1 MSNSLISE
9 RFIHGLVQSS
19 RITTTITTI
28 PRPHWPKTSKV
39 LAPSPCRASL
49 FHGWMGHGCHWP
61 HPPSTS
67 NQSPQIAKIPTVH
80 PQLHLKMLLF
90 SLPQPWLSAYSPG
103 HHPSHTHVS
112 RSPSRSHRHQR
123 LWLAMGWTPQGRT
136 GEVTLSKQPW

>member
-19 RITTTITTI
+19 RITTIITTI

-49 FHGWMGHGCHWP
+49 FEGWMGHGCHWP

-67 NQSPQIAKIPTVH
+67 NQSPQIARIPTVL
-80 PQLHLKMLLF
+80 PQSHLKCCC
-90 SLPQPWLSAYSPG
+90 SLSHSRGSAPTPLDTTPPTPMFPG
-103 HHPSHTHVS
+103 ALQGVIGIK
-112 RSPSRSHRHQR
+112 R